1 MNPIPPEANEP
12 KLPPATETTA
22 EFGINPEASSPGEP
36 AAPGNPEATPGE
48 PQPESASE
56 SVSLPVAEETAPPTT
71 EELDQALLAQSAKQT
86 RRAFVGAA
94 LGAAAGYGFY
104 RWIEQSRRI
113 GDQPVLLR
121 RAFQTNASLSRAVF
135 DDRGLAPT
143 YPLNRAENLRTNG
156 VFGLQKQLVPG
167 NWRLQL
173 VGVADAPQRP
183 GFVPDVTAWKYQYV
197 EHASNMPNGVPEKMN
212 TISSMAP
219 KEMQQKMQARMQQDQ
234 LHTGRAPRG
243 LAEAGESRSTLSPGT
258 PGLLLTIDAITSLPR
273 HELVTQFKCIEGWSQ
288 IVHWAGVRMADFLE
302 AYPPQKVNG
311 REPRYVYMETPDG
324 DYYTGYD
331 MFVCRHPQTL
341 LVTEM
346 MGAPLTQL
354 HGAPLRLHMPIK
366 YGYKQIKRIALIRYM
381 DMKPDDYW
389 THLGYDWYAGL

>member
-1 MNPIPPEANEP
+1 MNPIPPEPDEP
-12 KLPPATETTA
+12 KVQPATETTA
-22 EFGINPEASSPGEP
+22 QPGINSEASSSAATVNPETNPGELR
-36 AAPGNPEATPGE
+36 
-48 PQPESASE
+48 QKSVSESAPLS
-56 SVSLPVAEETAPPTT
+56 VAEEPAPPTV

-94 LGAAAGYGFY
+94 FGAAAGYAFY

-113 GDQPVLLR
+113 GDQPILLR
-121 RAFQTNASLSRAVF
+121 RAFQANASVSRAVF

-183 GFVPDVTAWKYQYV
+183 GFVADVTAWKYQYV

-212 TISSMAP
+212 TVNSMAP
-219 KEMQQKMQARMQQDQ
+219 KEMQQEMQARMQQDQ

-243 LAEAGESRSTLSPGT
+243 LDEAGESRSTLPPGT
-258 PGLLLTIDAITSLPR
+258 PGLLLTIDAIAGLPR

-331 MFVCRHPQTL
+331 MRACRHPQTL

-381 DMKPDDYW
+381 DTKPDDYW
-389 THLGYDWYAGL
+389 THLGYDWYGGL